1 MQINLSTVVLSLA
14 LVGASVAPAAA
25 ADKETR
31 QMMAD
36 IRILQEQSQQLQ
48 NLLGALNESIKAVNV
63 RIEEQTN
70 STRKSFADQKL
81 VIDALTGDL
90 RVVREKV
97 DDSSVRVGSL
107 SQELD
112 ALRQSVMSAAAAAAA
127 AVPPPLGP
135 DGEPVAGLTPP
146 GDGTAAPVPTG
157 AAAVGASPQ
166 KLFESARADYYAG
179 QFDLA
184 VLGFDAFLKTFP
196 QAPQAP
202 DAQVHIGHA
211 YFQEGKY
218 PQAIEAYDTLIR
230 VYPKSSV
237 VPDAYVRKGTALK
250 SLGDAEKAR
259 EAFQFVIDNYP
270 NTTGASIAQQRLLD
284 LVPEPKR

>member
-1 MQINLSTVVLSLA
+1 MQIRISAALAAMA
-14 LVGASVAPAAA
+14 LVAASVSPARA

-48 NLLGALNESIKAVNV
+48 NLLGALNESIKAVNA

-70 STRKSFADQKL
+70 SNRKSFADQKL
-81 VIDALTGDL
+81 VIDTLTGDL

-97 DDSSVRVGSL
+97 DDSNVRVGSL

-112 ALRQSVMSAAAAAAA
+112 SLRQSVMSAAAPRPAS
-127 AVPPPLGP
+127 P
-135 DGEPVAGLTPP
+135 DGEPAAAAPP
-146 GDGTAAPVPTG
+146 PADGAQTAAAPSG
-157 AAAVGASPQ
+157 AAALGASPQ

-184 VLGFDAFLKTFP
+184 ILGFDAFLKTFP

-211 YFQEGKY
+211 YFQAGKY

-250 SLGDAEKAR
+250 TLGDTEKAR
-259 EAFQFVIDNYP
+259 AAFQYVIDNYP
-270 NTTGASIAQQRLLD
+270 DTTGASIAQQRLLE
-284 LVPEPKR
+284 LAPQPKR

>member
-1 MQINLSTVVLSLA
+1 VRRMRIRIPAAILALA
-14 LVGASVAPAAA
+14 LVGAVAPPAAA

-48 NLLGALNESIKAVNV
+48 NLLASLNESIKAVNV

-70 STRKSFADQKL
+70 SSRKSFADQKL
-81 VIDALTGDL
+81 VIDTLTGDL

-97 DDSSVRVGSL
+97 DDSNVRVGSL

-112 ALRQSVMSAAAAAAA
+112 ALRQSVISAAA
-127 AVPPPLGP
+127 PRS
-135 DGEPVAGLTPP
+135 AGLDPDP
-146 GDGTAAPVPTG
+146 GTAAAPPADGAPLAAAPPSG

-166 KLFESARADYYAG
+166 RLFESARADYYAG

-184 VLGFDAFLKTFP
+184 ILGFEAFLKTFP

-211 YFQEGKY
+211 YFQAGKY
-218 PQAIEAYDTLIR
+218 PQAIEAYDNLIR
-230 VYPKSSV
+230 TFPKSSV

-250 SLGDAEKAR
+250 SIGDAEKAR
-259 EAFQFVIDNYP
+259 AAFQYVIDNYP
-270 NTTGASIAQQRLLD
+270 DTTGASIAQQRLLE
-284 LVPEPKR
+284 LTPPKR